1 MSRAGAACY
10 CAWAFTSANFHQYTP
25 KISFL
30 WCCLHPPVQIDF
42 HTLISSE
49 VLNSVRVFARTKIPS
64 ISFRGWISLKHW
76 SEKYGHF
83 YLYNCLFLILI
94 TNRRCGNSGVL
105 WAVQFLIKCSQSAG
119 LLWSPWGENSI
130 MRPKALWLHPISN
143 FTLIIFIFF
152 FFTQHWY
159 QKNCFLFNA
168 SLTNSQHVPSFTS
181 SGDGWKMCTREL
193 GSVSTLRLMW
203 METWVG
209 FC

>member
-1 MSRAGAACY
+1 MSRAGAARY
-10 CAWAFTSANFHQYTP
+10 CAWAFTSANFHQCTP

-30 WCCLHPPVQIDF
+30 WCCLYPPVQINF
-42 HTLISSE
+42 HALISSK
-49 VLNSVRVFARTKIPS
+49 VLNSVRVFAQTKIPS

-83 YLYNCLFLILI
+83 YLHNYLFLILI

-143 FTLIIFIFF
+143 FILIIIFF
-152 FFTQHWY
+152 FLHSAGIRKT
-159 QKNCFLFNA
+159 A
-168 SLTNSQHVPSFTS
+168 SCLMQVLPTVNMCHHSRAAVMGGRCAHVSWAVFPL
-181 SGDGWKMCTREL
+181 C
-193 GSVSTLRLMW
+193 V
-203 METWVG
+203 
-209 FC
+209 